1 MSEERR
7 LPEYDPEITPDPI
20 ATSIA
25 IGRASP
31 AIDSEVIAFLRDQ
44 RLHLHEQFRHLREQL
59 RLRLWEQRMG
69 VFLRVATAIVG
80 TAMASGFALMVWDA
94 AHSKGLIIE
103 QFSVPPEMAARG
115 LSGQVLAAKLLD
127 KLAVLGASESS
138 RATQSYAN
146 NWGDNI
152 KVEIPETGVSVQE
165 LYCFLCGWL
174 GRDIRISGEVYRTA
188 GGIVV

>member
-1 MSEERR
+1 MSEERQ

-20 ATSIA
+20 ATGIA

-80 TAMASGFALMVWDA
+80 VSATCCQSHRHTAGQHRRGHHSGDC
-94 AHSKGLIIE
+94 
-103 QFSVPPEMAARG
+103 
-115 LSGQVLAAKLLD
+115 
-127 KLAVLGASESS
+127 ASEVHRGVPSHS
-138 RATQSYAN
+138 R
-146 NWGDNI
+146 G
-152 KVEIPETGVSVQE
+152 PR
-165 LYCFLCGWL
+165 L
-174 GRDIRISGEVYRTA
+174 GRSQCQEI
-188 GGIVV
+188 